1 MILLIMAAGSG
12 SRYGKLKQFDQ
23 IGPKGQFLMEYGIFD
38 AIKNDFNHIVV
49 ITKEENQKFLKDYFS
64 ELLPNHV
71 KFNVI
76 VQDNKHLPENITNK
90 YHRIKPWGTAHAVW
104 CAKNYIDDSFAIINA
119 DDFYGFN
126 AFKNAKIFMKNN
138 SSENTYGLVTY
149 KLKDTLSDFGTVSRG
164 VCEVKD
170 ENLVSIN
177 EHLKIIKGD
186 DSIVDL
192 DKNVEINKNSFVSMN
207 FWICKKK
214 FFNHLENYLIN
225 EIQNIKN
232 IDSDEI
238 YLPFAAQELLS
249 KNIIEIKVIDSES
262 NWFGVTYKNDKKL
275 SVKKLNKLTES
286 GNYPMDLWKD
296 L

>member
-1 MILLIMAAGSG
+1 
-12 SRYGKLKQFDQ
+12 
-23 IGPKGQFLMEYGIFD
+23 
-38 AIKNDFNHIVV
+38 
-49 ITKEENQKFLKDYFS
+49 
-64 ELLPNHV
+64 
-71 KFNVI
+71 
-76 VQDNKHLPENITNK
+76 
-90 YHRIKPWGTAHAVW
+90 
-104 CAKNYIDDSFAIINA
+104 
-119 DDFYGFN
+119 
-126 AFKNAKIFMKNN
+126 MKNN

-170 ENLVSIN
+170 QNLVSIN

-186 DSIVDL
+186 DSIFDL
-192 DKNVEINKNSFVSMN
+192 DKNIEVDKNSFVSMN
-207 FWICKKK
+207 FWVCKKK
-214 FFNHLENYLIN
+214 FFNHLENYIIN

-286 GNYPMDLWKD
+286 GNYPMDLWRD
-296 L
+296 I

>member
-49 ITKEENQKFLKDYFS
+49 ITKEENQMFLKDYFS

-71 KFNVI
+71 KFDVV
-76 VQDNKHLPENITNK
+76 VQDNKHLPKTITNK
-90 YHRIKPWGTAHAVW
+90 YNRIKPWGTAHAVW

-119 DDFYGFN
+119 DDCYGFN
-126 AFKNAKIFMKNN
+126 AFKNAKLFMKNN

-192 DKNVEINKNSFVSMN
+192 DKNVEVNKNSFVSMN

-286 GNYPMDLWKD
+286 GNYPMDLWKN